1 MPPWHKL
8 YKQEQDNKYKEGG
21 RMSPEEMGLSSGTV
35 ALLAMLGIASLVSFI
50 WVVVIA
56 FKEDVIWGLGCLF
69 IPLIIIVFGIM
80 HWDKCKKPFLIYVIT
95 SIILGVM
102 YFKIVYAVF
111 SQTGVMD
118 LNAQVESGEITEQEA
133 QQRMQQRMA
142 EMFGIDAG
150 QLPQTE
156 QPQSAEDQISSLTEQ
171 MNERAQQTE
180 QDAAPAVQRIKV
192 YNAFRISQA
201 RDYIGKNIRIVS
213 KSDVEKQ
220 GNLKE
225 VKYDRLVI
233 ERKLRGGDYS
243 FEVLFNDIKTI
254 EVEEWETF

>member
-1 MPPWHKL
+1 
-8 YKQEQDNKYKEGG
+8 
-21 RMSPEEMGLSSGTV
+21 MSPEEMGLSSGTI
-35 ALLAMLGIASLVSFI
+35 AMMGVIGIISVISFI

-80 HWDKCKKPFLIYVIT
+80 HWDKCKKPFLVYVVT

-133 QQRMQQRMA
+133 EQRMRQRMA
-142 EMFGIDAG
+142 EMFGIDPG
-150 QLPQTE
+150 QLPQGD
-156 QPQSAEDQISSLTEQ
+156 QIQSTEDQISSLTDK
-171 MNERAQQTE
+171 MNERAQQAE
-180 QDAAPAVQRIKV
+180 QDAIDAASAPQRIKV

-201 RDYIGKNIRIVS
+201 RDYLGKNIRIVS
-213 KSDVEKQ
+213 RSDVEKQ
-220 GNLKE
+220 GVLKQ
-225 VKYDRLVI
+225 VKYDRLI
-233 ERKLRGGDYS
+233 LERNLRGGDFS
-243 FEVLFNDIKTI
+243 FEVLFDDIKTI

>member
-1 MPPWHKL
+1 
-8 YKQEQDNKYKEGG
+8 
-21 RMSPEEMGLSSGTV
+21 MSPEEMGLSSGVV
-35 ALLAMLGIASLVSFI
+35 ALLGILGIASLISFI

-80 HWDKCKKPFLIYVIT
+80 HWDKCKKPFLVYVIT
-95 SIILGVM
+95 SIVLGVM

-133 QQRMQQRMA
+133 EQRMKQRMA
-142 EMFGIDAG
+142 EMFGLDAG

-156 QPQSAEDQISSLTEQ
+156 QAQSAEDQISSLTDQ

-180 QDAAPAVQRIKV
+180 QDAASSAPQRIKV

-201 RDYIGKNIRIVS
+201 RDYLGKNVRIVS

-220 GNLKE
+220 GVLKQ

-233 ERKLRGGDYS
+233 ERKLRGGDFS
-243 FEVLFNDIKTI
+243 FDVLFDDIKTL

>member
-1 MPPWHKL
+1 
-8 YKQEQDNKYKEGG
+8 
-21 RMSPEEMGLSSGTV
+21 MSPEEMGLSSGTI
-35 ALLAMLGIASLVSFI
+35 AMLGLLGIVSLISFI

-56 FKEDVIWGLGCLF
+56 FKQDIIWGLGCLF

-80 HWDKCKKPFLIYVIT
+80 HWDKCKKPFLIYVVT
-95 SIILGVM
+95 SIVLGVM

-111 SQTGVMD
+111 SQTGAMD
-118 LNAQVESGEITEQEA
+118 LGAQVESGEITQQEA
-133 QQRMQQRMA
+133 EQRMQQRMA

-150 QLPQTE
+150 QLPQPE
-156 QPQSAEDQISSLTEQ
+156 QAQSAEDKISSLTDQ
-171 MNERAQQTE
+171 MNQRAEHAE
-180 QDAAPAVQRIKV
+180 QEAANAAAAPQRIKV

-201 RDYIGKNIRIVS
+201 RDYLGKNVRIVS

-220 GNLKE
+220 GVLKE

-233 ERKLRGGDYS
+233 ERNLRGGDFS
-243 FEVLFNDIKTI
+243 FEVFFEDIKSL